1 MVVPFL
7 LGALLIPGG
16 NIFVLSGIHL
26 TPVRV
31 LVLAGWAI
39 IAVTGGANR
48 KTPMTG
54 IDKAV
59 LWWVVVTA
67 IAVTLQWMSVS
78 AIVNQAGIM
87 VNTVGAYF
95 LIRQLLA
102 TDEDAELAVKV
113 LIVVGAINAL
123 GMAYEIAATRNLF
136 GIYIG
141 GVQPVP
147 LVRMGKT
154 RAQGVFQHAIL
165 AGAYGAT
172 LVPLCLWLWRSRQAR
187 LMALLGGIVG
197 TVMTLLS
204 ASSTPV
210 MAYMGWIVAIC
221 IWPLRKNMQILRRTI
236 ACVLIGLHLVMKAPV
251 WFLIARID
259 VIGGSASFD
268 RAYLIDTCIRHFSEW
283 WLLGTHDTGS
293 WGWSMWDLSN
303 QFVSVAETGGLAA
316 LVFFILIFT
325 RCFNKIGAARKA
337 CGNDMQAQWSLW
349 FVGAAL
355 YAHVM
360 AYFGVSYF
368 DQMQVSWLVL
378 LAMISVVTAVAVPEQ
393 VPATV
398 PSIAK
403 RSLSW
408 RRAHTELVNVR
419 LWSTP

>member
-1 MVVPFL
+1 
-7 LGALLIPGG
+7 
-16 NIFVLSGIHL
+16 
-26 TPVRV
+26 
-31 LVLAGWAI
+31 
-39 IAVTGGANR
+39 
-48 KTPMTG
+48 
-54 IDKAV
+54 
-59 LWWVVVTA
+59 
-67 IAVTLQWMSVS
+67 
-78 AIVNQAGIM
+78 
-87 VNTVGAYF
+87 
-95 LIRQLLA
+95 
-102 TDEDAELAVKV
+102 
-113 LIVVGAINAL
+113 
-123 GMAYEIAATRNLF
+123 
-136 GIYIG
+136 
-141 GVQPVP
+141 
-147 LVRMGKT
+147 
-154 RAQGVFQHAIL
+154 
-165 AGAYGAT
+165 
-172 LVPLCLWLWRSRQAR
+172 
-187 LMALLGGIVG
+187 
-197 TVMTLLS
+197 
-204 ASSTPV
+204 
-210 MAYMGWIVAIC
+210 
-221 IWPLRKNMQILRRTI
+221 MQILRRTI